1 MVANVDLDYRY
12 TVADEPT
19 LDSVVSGNATPNS
32 VSLFSLRGGKSLK
45 SGTTGVVW
53 TEDPIGRLA
62 RPIALISHED
72 DIRRLCGRYS
82 QLRSDLSPLTSWCH
96 LLTPKF
102 FDPLDT
108 IMRRPDLRGM
118 EAAWIGLIVAEAM
131 LSAEKP
137 LSSVRISACLATQ
150 SFVIARSNSL
160 WHGVSTEEALKRLD
174 FGNQICRYETA
185 SERREGRNFKLR
197 SSLQSIW
204 LTLTGCLSPE
214 LSVRSEVRPLV
225 QALHALQQARSDGDK
240 EEAARFAKPLVQLE
254 PEVSE
259 FERLGELTPEMR
271 LRLFDRLIER
281 LGGTSERETARRL
294 ALTVLSAY
302 LATVAA
308 GGAPS
313 LALAES
319 HVARWPEIT
328 AWAYVLGG
336 VGERVLWTS
345 AFDGL
350 GRLVARE
357 LLRPYRLDEPPTCDF
372 SFEEVAVL
380 TDPGL
385 KDPLVNLKIKQA
397 RQVTMALFPGVN
409 ASMPL
414 GEQSVVSKPD
424 SARLPPRDP
433 TVLLAENLWPHLK
446 SRLDEY
452 LKQLSS
458 TQGGGEQATGTRNR
472 GKRRAGPQT
481 QLPLP
486 GERDRN

>member
-1 MVANVDLDYRY
+1 MVANVDMDYRY
-12 TVADEPT
+12 TVADEPA
-19 LDSVVSGNATPNS
+19 LDSLVSGHETPDS
-32 VSLFSLRGGKSLK
+32 VSLFSLRDGKALK
-45 SGTTGVVW
+45 AGATGIVW
-53 TEDPIGRLA
+53 TQDPIGRLA
-62 RPIALISHED
+62 RPLALIAHDD

-108 IMRRPDLRGM
+108 IVRRPDLRGM
-118 EAAWIGLIVAEAM
+118 EAAWIGLVVAEAM

-160 WHGVSTEEALKRLD
+160 WHGISTEEALKRLD

-197 SSLQSIW
+197 SSLQPIW

-225 QALHALQQARSDGDK
+225 QALHALQQARLDGDK
-240 EEAARFAKPLVQLE
+240 EEAARFARPLLQLE
-254 PEVSE
+254 SDISE

-271 LRLFDRLIER
+271 LRLFDRLIEK
-281 LGGTSERETARRL
+281 LGGAGEREIARRL
-294 ALTVLSAY
+294 ALTVLAAY

-319 HVARWPEIT
+319 HVVRWPEIT
-328 AWAYVLGG
+328 AWAYALGG
-336 VGERVLWTS
+336 IGERVLWTS

-357 LLRPYRLDEPPTCDF
+357 LLRPYRLDESPTCDF

-409 ASMPL
+409 ASIPL
-414 GEQSVVSKPD
+414 GEQSIAPRPD
-424 SARLPPRDP
+424 SGRAASRDP
-433 TVLLAENLWPHLK
+433 MAVLAENLWPHLK
-446 SRLDEY
+446 NRLDEY
-452 LKQLSS
+452 LKSVPS
-458 TQGGGEQATGTRNR
+458 AQGGGTQVPGPRNR
-472 GKRRAGPQT
+472 SKRKGGAQN

-486 GERDRN
+486 GDRDRN

>member
-1 MVANVDLDYRY
+1 MVANVDMDYRY
-12 TVADEPT
+12 SVADEQQ
-19 LDSVVSGNATPNS
+19 LDSLVSGHVTS
-32 VSLFSLRGGKSLK
+32 DSISLFSLRDGKVLK
-45 SGTTGVVW
+45 AGETGVVW
-53 TEDPIGRLA
+53 AEDPIGRIA
-62 RPIALISHED
+62 RPLALIAYEND
-72 DIRRLCGRYS
+72 VRRLCGRYS

-108 IMRRPDLRGM
+108 IVRRPDLGGM
-118 EAAWIGLIVAEAM
+118 EAAWIGLVVAEAM

-150 SFVIARSNSL
+150 SFVIARGNSL

-185 SERREGRNFKLR
+185 SERREGRTFKLR
-197 SSLQSIW
+197 SSLQPIW

-225 QALHALQQARSDGDK
+225 QALHALQQARLAGDK
-240 EEAARFAKPLVQLE
+240 EEAVRFARPLVQLE
-254 PEVSE
+254 PELGE

-271 LRLFDRLIER
+271 LRLFDRLIEK
-281 LGGTSERETARRL
+281 LGGTGERETARRL
-294 ALTVLSAY
+294 SLTVLAAY

-328 AWAYVLGG
+328 AWAYALGG
-336 VGERVLWTS
+336 IGERILWTS

-357 LLRPYRLDEPPTCDF
+357 LFRPYRLDEPPTCDF
-372 SFEEVAVL
+372 AFEEVAVL
-380 TDPGL
+380 TDPSL
-385 KDPLVNLKIKQA
+385 KDPLVNLRIKQA

-409 ASMPL
+409 ASIPL
-414 GEQSVVSKPD
+414 GEQSVVSKSD
-424 SARLPPRDP
+424 STRPVTRDP
-433 TVLLAENLWPHLK
+433 MALLADNLWPHLRT
-446 SRLDEY
+446 RLDEY
-452 LKQLSS
+452 LKSLPRVQSGS
-458 TQGGGEQATGTRNR
+458 EEGPGTRNR
-472 GKRRAGPQT
+472 GKRKAGAQS

-486 GERDRN
+486 GDRDRN